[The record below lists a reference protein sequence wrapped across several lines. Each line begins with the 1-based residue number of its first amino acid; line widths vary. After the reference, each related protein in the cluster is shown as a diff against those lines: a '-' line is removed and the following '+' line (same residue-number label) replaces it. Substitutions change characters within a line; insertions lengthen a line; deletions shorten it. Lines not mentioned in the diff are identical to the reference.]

1 MEALTREMHTIKK
14 EPCENSRNKKIQY
27 KKCKNPL
34 DGDILDTQKRR
45 GDQWIEYRPIE
56 RMKRRKTEKKKRI
69 IKKIKQSEICVIGIP
84 REVERLQQKKYSKKQ
99 WLKCSRFDKNYQD
112 TDPNCCM
119 SHKQMNTKKTIP
131 RHVIVKLPNT
141 KDKVKYL

>member
-56 RMKRRKTEKKKRI
+56 RMKRRKTEKKK
-69 IKKIKQSEICVIGIP
+69 
-84 REVERLQQKKYSKKQ
+84 
-99 WLKCSRFDKNYQD
+99 KN
-112 TDPNCCM
+112 
-119 SHKQMNTKKTIP
+119 H
-131 RHVIVKLPNT
+131 
-141 KDKVKYL
+141 